1 MLKPHI
7 PCSIPHPTLSIFQT
21 LKAQCKHVRLP
32 EAMFRKTTSMYRWRG
47 RIERTQQF
55 VLGSVLVV
63 HVSKCET
70 KEAAK
75 AAFAELEKISFWRF
89 MRRRGLRRQKD
100 VFVITGFATMLGA
113 RILCVCLLAPSME
126 GPRMIFGN
134 VLVPLEKRDQ
144 GG

>member
-7 PCSIPHPTLSIFQT
+7 PCSIPRPTFSLFQV

-32 EAMFRKTTSMYRWRG
+32 KAIFRKTSAVHRRRG
-47 RIERTQQF
+47 RTEHTQQF

-70 KEAAK
+70 KRAAK
-75 AAFAELEKISFWRF
+75 AAFAELEKVGLWRF

-100 VFVITGFATMLGA
+100 VFVITGFAATLGA

-134 VLVPLEKRDQ
+134 VLVPLEKRDE